1 MSAKEK
7 CGGRRPAKRP
17 EKVHAKSPAK
27 GQVTT
32 EYILM
37 AIVVIIGAQFAFN
50 KIKDKDR
57 MTDLLNKPSEMIGN
71 MMENGVWDDTPASA
85 RGRHPNH
92 HERHLTIDP
101 YP

>member
-1 MSAKEK
+1 M
-7 CGGRRPAKRP
+7 
-17 EKVHAKSPAK
+17 
-27 GQVTT
+27 TT

-37 AIVVIIGAQFAFN
+37 AIVVIIGAQVAFN
-50 KIKDKDR
+50 QIKGPPNL
-57 MTDLLNKPSEMIGN
+57 MQDLLNKPNKMIGN

-85 RGRHPNH
+85 RRRHPNH